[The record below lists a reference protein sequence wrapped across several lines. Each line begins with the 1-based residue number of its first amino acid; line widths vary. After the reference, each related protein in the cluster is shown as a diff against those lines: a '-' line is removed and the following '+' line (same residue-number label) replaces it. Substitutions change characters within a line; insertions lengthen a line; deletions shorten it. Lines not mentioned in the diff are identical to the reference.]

1 MFLIELSYTAPL
13 EQVDALL
20 AAHVAYLDDAYAA
33 GHFVLSGRKEPRTG
47 GIILATMP
55 SRDAL
60 DALLARDPFYQAG
73 VAQYR
78 VVEFVASRS
87 DPSIASLLGR

>member
-33 GHFVLSGRKEPRTG
+33 GHFVLSGRKEPR
-47 GIILATMP
+47 MV
-55 SRDAL
+55 AL
-60 DALLARDPFYQAG
+60 FWQLCHPAPRWTRCSHTIRFTKRAWR
-73 VAQYR
+73 
-78 VVEFVASRS
+78 
-87 DPSIASLLGR
+87 SIA